1 MRFAIALSLVAACA
15 WGQEGTGP
23 FPAILEQDPSLA
35 THTVYRPQDLSKVK
49 GKMPIIAWG
58 NGGCANNGLSHRNF
72 LMEIASHGYLAIA
85 IGPPIAL
92 PAQGKGAPKGG
103 DGKQGAPK
111 GEAKQGAPKGGGKQA
126 AAAGPA
132 TKSSQLIDAINWALA
147 ENSRKGSPYNGKLDA
162 SKIAVMG
169 MSCGGIQAY
178 AVATDPRVR
187 LVGIFNS
194 GILPAPSGPGA
205 PAMEDVRKD
214 QLDKLHS
221 PIFYVTG
228 DKTDIAY
235 ENGMDDFKRITK
247 VPAIHTYKDGVS
259 HGGTYNQPNGG
270 DFARVAVAMLNWQLK
285 GEKNESRF
293 FLGVNCGLCQEA
305 GWHVE
310 TKGYK

>member
-1 MRFAIALSLVAACA
+1 MRLAVALTMFAACA
-15 WGQEGTGP
+15 WAQEGTGS
-23 FPAILEQDPSLA
+23 FPAILEVDPGLP

-72 LMEIASHGYLAIA
+72 LMEIASYGFLAVA
-85 IGPPIAL
+85 IGPPVAP
-92 PAQGKGAPKGG
+92 PAGAAKGAPKGDAPKG
-103 DGKQGAPK
+103 GPPKGGAPK
-111 GEAKQGAPKGGGKQA
+111 GDGKQA
-126 AAAGPA
+126 AAAPPA

-147 ENSRKGSPYNGKLDA
+147 ENNRKGSPYNGKLDA

-169 MSCGGIQAY
+169 MSCGGIQSY
-178 AVATDPRVR
+178 AVATDPRIK

-194 GILPAPSGPGA
+194 GILPAPNGPGA
-205 PAMEDVRKD
+205 PAMEDVRKE
-214 QLDKLHS
+214 QLDKLHT

-247 VPAIHTYKDGVS
+247 VPAIHTFKDGVG
-259 HGGTYNQPNGG
+259 HGGTYSQLNGG
-270 DFARVAVAMLNWQLK
+270 EFAKVAVAMLRWQLK
-285 GEKNESRF
+285 GEKDQSKMF
-293 FLGVNCGLCQEA
+293 VGSNCGLCQQP

-310 TKGYK
+310 TKGIK

>member
-1 MRFAIALSLVAACA
+1 MKFAIALSLAAACA

-23 FPAILEQDPSLA
+23 FPAILEQDPSLP

-49 GKMPIIAWG
+49 GKLPIIAWG
-58 NGGCANNGLSHRNF
+58 NGACVNNGLAHRNF

-85 IGPPIAL
+85 IGPPQA
-92 PAQGKGAPKGG
+92 PQPQGKGAAKG
-103 DGKQGAPK
+103 DGKR
-111 GEAKQGAPKGGGKQA
+111 

-132 TKSSQLIDAINWALA
+132 TKSSQLIDAINWGLA
-147 ENSRKGSPYNGKLDA
+147 ENGRKGSPYNGKLDA

-169 MSCGGIQAY
+169 MSCGGIQSY
-178 AVATDPRVR
+178 AVATDPRVK

-194 GILPAPSGPGA
+194 GILPAPNGPGA
-205 PAMEDVRKD
+205 PAMEDIRKD

-235 ENGMDDFKRITK
+235 ENGLDDFERITK

-259 HGGTYNQPNGG
+259 HGGTYSQPNGG

-285 GEKNESRF
+285 GEKEKSKMF
-293 FLGVNCGLCQEA
+293 VGANCGLCQEA
-305 GWHVE
+305 GWHVA
-310 TKGYK
+310 TKGIK

>member
-1 MRFAIALSLVAACA
+1 MKFAVALCLVAACA

-23 FPAILEQDPSLA
+23 YPAILEQDPSLP

-49 GKMPIIAWG
+49 GKLPVISWG
-58 NGGCANNGLSHRNF
+58 NGACVNNGLAHRNF

-85 IGPPIAL
+85 IGPPIA
-92 PAQGKGAPKGG
+92 PTAQGKQVAPKGDAKAAPKG
-103 DGKQGAPK
+103 DGKQGPV
-111 GEAKQGAPKGGGKQA
+111 
-126 AAAGPA
+126 GPA
-132 TKSSQLIDAINWALA
+132 TKSSQLLDAINWALA
-147 ENSRKGSPYNGKLDA
+147 ENGRKGSPYNGKLDV

-169 MSCGGIQAY
+169 MSCGGIQSY
-178 AVATDPRVR
+178 AVATDPRVK

-205 PAMEDVRKD
+205 PVMEDVRKD

-235 ENGMDDFKRITK
+235 ENGMDDFKRITR

-259 HGGTYNQPNGG
+259 HGGTYSQPNGG

-285 GEKNESRF
+285 GEKNESKM
-293 FLGVNCGLCQEA
+293 FLGASCGLCQEA

-310 TKGYK
+310 TKGFK

>member
-1 MRFAIALSLVAACA
+1 MKFAVALCLVAACA
-15 WGQEGTGP
+15 RGQEGTGL
-23 FPAILEQDPSLA
+23 FPAILEQDPGLS

-49 GKMPIIAWG
+49 GKLPIIAWG
-58 NGGCANNGLSHRNF
+58 NGACVNNGLAHRNF

-85 IGPPIAL
+85 IGPPIA
-92 PAQGKGAPKGG
+92 PTAQGK
-103 DGKQGAPK
+103 QGSL
-111 GEAKQGAPKGGGKQA
+111 
-126 AAAGPA
+126 GPA
-132 TKSSQLIDAINWALA
+132 TKSSQLLDAINWALA
-147 ENSRKGSPYNGKLDA
+147 ENGRKGSPYNGKLDV

-169 MSCGGIQAY
+169 MSCGGIQSY
-178 AVATDPRVR
+178 AVATDPRVK

-205 PAMEDVRKD
+205 PVMEDVRKD

-235 ENGMDDFKRITK
+235 ENGMDDFKRITR

-259 HGGTYNQPNGG
+259 HGGTYSQPNGG

-285 GEKNESRF
+285 GEKNESKM
-293 FLGVNCGLCQEA
+293 FLGASCGLCQEA

-310 TKGYK
+310 TKGFN

>member
-1 MRFAIALSLVAACA
+1 MRNALTLFVIAACA
-15 WGQEGTGP
+15 WGEGTGP
-23 FPAILEQDPSLA
+23 YSAILEQDPSLA
-35 THTVYRPQDLSKVK
+35 THTVYRPEDLSKVK

-72 LMEIASHGYLAIA
+72 LMEIASYGFLAVA
-85 IGPPIAL
+85 IGPPVAP
-92 PAQGKGAPKGG
+92 PAGQAKGAPKGDAPKG
-103 DGKQGAPK
+103 GPPKGGAPK
-111 GEAKQGAPKGGGKQA
+111 GDGKQA
-126 AAAGPA
+126 AAAPPA

-169 MSCGGIQAY
+169 MSCGGIQSY
-178 AVATDPRVR
+178 AVATDPRVK

-194 GILPAPSGPGA
+194 GILPAPSGPGT

-214 QLDKLHS
+214 QLDKLHT

-247 VPAIHTYKDGVS
+247 VPAIHTYKDGVG
-259 HGGTYNQPNGG
+259 HGGTYSQPNGG
-270 DFARVAVAMLNWQLK
+270 EFAKVAVAMLRWQLK
-285 GEKNESRF
+285 GEKDQSKMF
-293 FLGVNCGLCQEA
+293 VGANCGLCQQP

-310 TKGYK
+310 TKGIK

>member
-1 MRFAIALSLVAACA
+1 CA

-23 FPAILEQDPSLA
+23 YPAILEQDPSLA

-72 LMEIASHGYLAIA
+72 LMEIASYGFLAVA
-85 IGPPIAL
+85 IGPPQAP
-92 PAQGKGAPKGG
+92 PAAAQAKGAPKGG
-103 DGKQGAPK
+103 APKGDGKQAP
-111 GEAKQGAPKGGGKQA
+111 
-126 AAAGPA
+126 AGPA
-132 TKSSQLIDAINWALA
+132 TKSSQLTDAINWALA
-147 ENSRKGSPYNGKLDA
+147 ENNRKGSPYNGKLDA

-169 MSCGGIQAY
+169 MSCGGIQSY
-178 AVATDPRVR
+178 AVATDPRVK

-194 GILPAPSGPGA
+194 GILPAPSGPGQ

-235 ENGMDDFKRITK
+235 ENGLDDFKRITK
-247 VPAIHTYKDGVS
+247 VPAIHTFKDGVG
-259 HGGTYNQPNGG
+259 HGGTYSQPNGG
-270 DFARVAVAMLNWQLK
+270 EFAKVAVAMLRWQLK
-285 GEKNESRF
+285 GEKDESKMF
-293 FLGVNCGLCQEA
+293 VGANCGLCQQA

-310 TKGYK
+310 TKGIK

>member
-1 MRFAIALSLVAACA
+1 MRFAVALCLVAACA
-15 WGQEGTGP
+15 WGQEGTGA
-23 FPAILEQDPSLA
+23 FPAILEQDPSLP

-49 GKMPIIAWG
+49 GKLPIIAWG

-111 GEAKQGAPKGGGKQA
+111 GDFKGAPKGEGKQA
-126 AAAGPA
+126 SAGPA
-132 TKSSQLIDAINWALA
+132 TKSSQLLDAVNWALA
-147 ENSRKGSPYNGKLDA
+147 ENSRKGGPYNGKLDP

-169 MSCGGIQAY
+169 MSCGGIQSY
-178 AVATDPRVR
+178 AVATDPRVK

-205 PAMEDVRKD
+205 PAMEDIRKD
-214 QLDKLHS
+214 QLDKLHT

-235 ENGMDDFKRITK
+235 DNGLDDFKRITK
-247 VPAIHTYKDGVS
+247 VPAIHTFKDGVS
-259 HGGTYNQPNGG
+259 HGGTYSQPNGG
-270 DFARVAVAMLNWQLK
+270 DFARVAVAMLDWQLK
-285 GEKNESRF
+285 GEKDKSKM
-293 FLGVNCGLCQEA
+293 FLGANCGLCQET
-305 GWHVE
+305 GWHVS

>member
-1 MRFAIALSLVAACA
+1 MKFAVAFCLVAASA
-15 WGQEGTGP
+15 WGEGTGP
-23 FPAILEQDPSLA
+23 YSAILEQDPSLP
-35 THTVYRPQDLSKVK
+35 THTVYRPQDLSTVK
-49 GKMPIIAWG
+49 GKLPIIAWG
-58 NGGCANNGLSHRNF
+58 EGGCANDGLAHRNF
-72 LMEIASHGYLAIA
+72 LMEIASHGFLAVA
-85 IGPPIAL
+85 IGPPVVRQPQA
-92 PAQGKGAPKGG
+92 KGAPKG

-111 GEAKQGAPKGGGKQA
+111 GDGKQA

-178 AVATDPRVR
+178 AVSEDPRVK

-194 GILPAPSGPGA
+194 GILPESNAPGG
-205 PAMEDVRKD
+205 PAMEDVKKS

-247 VPAIHTYKDGVS
+247 VPAIHTFKDGVG
-259 HGGTYNQPNGG
+259 HGGTYSQPNGG
-270 DFARVAVAMLNWQLK
+270 DFARVGVAMLKWQLK
-285 GEKNESRF
+285 GEKDQSKMF
-293 FLGVNCGLCQEA
+293 VGADCGLCKEA
-305 GWHVE
+305 GWHVA
-310 TKGYK
+310 TKGIK

>member
-1 MRFAIALSLVAACA
+1 MKFAVALCLVAASA
-15 WGQEGTGP
+15 WGEGTGP
-23 FPAILEQDPSLA
+23 YPSILEQDPSLP

-49 GKMPIIAWG
+49 GKLPIIAWG
-58 NGGCANNGLSHRNF
+58 EGGCANDGLAHRNF
-72 LMEIASHGYLAIA
+72 LMEIASHGFLAVA
-85 IGPPIAL
+85 IGPPVVRQPQA
-92 PAQGKGAPKGG
+92 KGAPKG
-103 DGKQGAPK
+103 D
-111 GEAKQGAPKGGGKQA
+111 AKQGAPKGDGKQA

-178 AVATDPRVR
+178 AVSEDPRVK

-194 GILPAPSGPGA
+194 GILPAPNGPGS
-205 PAMEDVRKD
+205 PVMEDVKKD

-247 VPAIHTYKDGVS
+247 VPAIHTFKDGVS
-259 HGGTYNQPNGG
+259 HGGTYSQPNGG
-270 DFARVAVAMLNWQLK
+270 DFARVAVAMLKWQLK
-285 GEKNESRF
+285 GEKDQSKMF
-293 FLGVNCGLCQEA
+293 VGANCGLCQEA

-310 TKGYK
+310 TKGIK

>member
-1 MRFAIALSLVAACA
+1 MKFAVALCLVAACA

-23 FPAILEQDPSLA
+23 FPAILEQDPSLP
-35 THTVYRPQDLSKVK
+35 THTIYRPQDLSKVK
-49 GKMPIIAWG
+49 GKLPIIAWG
-58 NGGCANNGLSHRNF
+58 NGACVNNGLAHRNF

-111 GEAKQGAPKGGGKQA
+111 GDGKQ

-147 ENSRKGSPYNGKLDA
+147 ENDRKGSPYNGKLDA

-169 MSCGGIQAY
+169 MSCGGIQSY
-178 AVATDPRVR
+178 AVATDPRVK

-205 PAMEDVRKD
+205 PVMEDIRKD

-259 HGGTYNQPNGG
+259 HGGTYSQPNGG

-285 GEKNESRF
+285 GEKEQSKMF
-293 FLGVNCGLCQEA
+293 VGANCGLCQEA
-305 GWHVE
+305 GWHVA
-310 TKGYK
+310 TKGIK